1 MKVTGHYLSLTLTL
15 THKVKVSRLR
25 LIIVNLALSVFSR
38 FVTELRLVKSFKVSE
53 HLRLVN
59 VILRVIDDE
68 NNVKAS
74 PLRLLDT
81 VTLAQLKV
89 SLTL

>member
-1 MKVTGHYLSLTLTL
+1 MTGHYLSLTLTL